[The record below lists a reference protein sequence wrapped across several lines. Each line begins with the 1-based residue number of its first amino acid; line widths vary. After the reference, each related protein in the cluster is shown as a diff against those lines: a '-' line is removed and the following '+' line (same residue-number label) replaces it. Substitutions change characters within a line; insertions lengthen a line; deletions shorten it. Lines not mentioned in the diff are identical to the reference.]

1 MPVENFRIEKYNIWN
16 FFKKLLDRLAD
27 WTWQKR
33 RKIHELQN
41 GDEFQG
47 RMHKTALYT
56 FFGTSCESVTILR
69 GKKMEGA
76 MKTF

>member
-41 GDEFQG
+41 GDEF
-47 RMHKTALYT
+47 
-56 FFGTSCESVTILR
+56 
-69 GKKMEGA
+69 
-76 MKTF
+76 